1 VSSGPL
7 NLNRDQLAKA
17 LGGNFPVIKAFERLV
32 LDNSATPAT
41 IEEAAATANSALA
54 VAASALDLLA
64 EVAAILDAMSQAP
77 AQAPEPSE
85 EAYVPAVVTPVLG
98 TMAEQDADSVAIA
111 GGTIEGTSVG
121 ASSAAAG
128 RFTTLLATQGF
139 GCNGAS
145 AQTPYALGPAA
156 TDLTTVI
163 ALANAMRT
171 ALINNGIGS

>member
-17 LGGNFPVIKAFERLV
+17 LGGNFPVIRAFEQLV
-32 LDNSATPAT
+32 LDRNATPAT
-41 IEEAAATANSALA
+41 IEEATATANSALA

-64 EVAAILDAMSQAP
+64 EVSASLEAISKAP
-77 AQAPEPSE
+77 AQAPETSE
-85 EAYVPAVVTPVLG
+85 DTYIPAVATPVLG
-98 TMAEQDADSVAIA
+98 SIAEQDADSVAIA

-121 ASSAAAG
+121 ASSASTG
-128 RFTTLLATQGF
+128 RFTTLLAVQGF

-145 AQTPYALGPAA
+145 AQTSYALGSAA
-156 TDLTTVI
+156 TDLSTVI